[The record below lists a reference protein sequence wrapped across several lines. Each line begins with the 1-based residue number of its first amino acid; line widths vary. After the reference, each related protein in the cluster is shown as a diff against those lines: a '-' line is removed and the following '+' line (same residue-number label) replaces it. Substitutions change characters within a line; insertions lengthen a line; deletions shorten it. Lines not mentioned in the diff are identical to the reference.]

1 MYPAEGTTIF
11 ILYTG
16 GIRIFFFLQH
26 KLPLD
31 LAVDRRWRRCQARV
45 QKPTAIDT
53 AGVSTV

>member
-11 ILYTG
+11 ILY
-16 GIRIFFFLQH
+16 IRFFFFLQH